1 MLKSYIL
8 KKFNHFDVK
17 HVSAPYDSSIEL
29 KKSLSKL
36 IFFLHEYSQ
45 IIGSMLHLTNFSR
58 LDIAYAIGRLESN

>member
-17 HVSAPYDSSIEL
+17 HVFAPNDSSIEL
-29 KKSLSKL
+29 KKSLSKF
-36 IFFLHEYSQ
+36 IFSHKYSQ

-58 LDIAYAIGRLESN
+58 LDIAHGVGRLESN